1 MHASSIAFVAVAALG
16 CCGTVAALGVS
27 HEAERSVTARQQ
39 PLASIE
45 LVATVPLPGPPT
57 GLAVGRT
64 HVGVSLALEGVA
76 FLRRVDAS
84 LARRIRTDGAAT
96 SIETDGSR
104 FWVADLFHDR
114 VLRLDEAGSVLGQF
128 RVGGLP
134 GGIALTRSDVWV
146 LGLEEPSITLADRW
160 TELPT
165 VHLTFGR
172 DELWPGAI
180 AVGPH
185 GVWLS
190 TGHKTSVTLV
200 DPDRHLTCGKV
211 GLRGVNRL
219 AATSRGV
226 WAARQGRGPELV
238 RIDGSTLA
246 VQPVDLPGEARVT
259 AIDAGA
265 ILAVAV
271 RGAVL
276 GLDPRTGALRA
287 RADIDPDRELSHI
300 AADGDEIWAVDATR
314 NQLLRF
320 EVRLPPATSK
330 GEEVDR
336 ADSR

>member
-1 MHASSIAFVAVAALG
+1 MHASSIALVAVAALG

-27 HEAERSVTARQQ
+27 DEGTGPAAARHQS
-39 PLASIE
+39 LGSIE

-57 GLAVGRT
+57 GLAVGHTR
-64 HVGVSLALEGVA
+64 VGVSLALEGVA
-76 FLRRVDAS
+76 LFRRDDAS

-114 VLRLDEAGSVLGQF
+114 VLKLDEAGSVLGKF

-146 LGLEEPSITLADRW
+146 LGLEESSVTLADRR
-160 TELPT
+160 TQLPT

-200 DPDRHLTCGKV
+200 DPDRYVTRGKV
-211 GLRGVNRL
+211 ELRGVDRL
-219 AATSRGV
+219 AATSSGV
-226 WAARQGRGPELV
+226 WAARQGRDSELV
-238 RIDGSTLA
+238 HMDGSTLA
-246 VQPVDLPGEARVT
+246 AYPVDLPGEARVT

-265 ILAVAV
+265 TLAVAV
-271 RGAVL
+271 GGAVL
-276 GLDPRTGALRA
+276 VLDPRTGALRA
-287 RADIDPDRELSHI
+287 RIEIDPDRELSHV
-300 AADGDEIWAVDATR
+300 AADGDEIWALDAAR
-314 NQLLRF
+314 NELLRF
-320 EVRLPPATSK
+320 RVRLP
-330 GEEVDR
+330 
-336 ADSR
+336 